1 MKMQSSLKG
10 KTNMRESCAS
20 FSSLALWDTL
30 GHLLWGTRATNTL
43 SLPFASL
50 KKSTH
55 STLSHYVVSRMY
67 LCAVFMRCVFAGID
81 WTIVF
86 WNKSVGPIHDGKQK
100 KTLLILHQDPKKQ
113 LITFVNMFSSC
124 TKDTN
129 GRSNIWGVCW
139 WSSIGR
145 WCSRMQYML
154 YVTLCAILEI
164 LTVDLA

>member
-10 KTNMRESCAS
+10 KTHMRENCAS

-30 GHLLWGTRATNTL
+30 GHFLWGTRATNTL

-50 KKSTH
+50 KKNAQHIIILCSI
-55 STLSHYVVSRMY
+55 SMY

-86 WNKSVGPIHDGKQK
+86 WSKSVGPIQDEKQK

-113 LITFVNMFSSC
+113 LITFVNVFFLYQKQYLGSLLVEQH
-124 TKDTN
+124 
-129 GRSNIWGVCW
+129 RSL
-139 WSSIGR
+139 
-145 WCSRMQYML
+145 MQQDAIYA
-154 YVTLCAILEI
+154 LCHSMCHFGDSDS
-164 LTVDLA
+164 VDLA